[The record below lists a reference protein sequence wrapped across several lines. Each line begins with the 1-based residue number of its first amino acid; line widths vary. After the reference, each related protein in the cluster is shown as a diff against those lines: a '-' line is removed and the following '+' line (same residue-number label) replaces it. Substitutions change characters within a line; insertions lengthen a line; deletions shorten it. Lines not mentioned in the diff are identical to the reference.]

1 MRGSGSLPVN
11 AADEA
16 LVKSVAI
23 LFLIVDPLGNAPI
36 FHAVTYTMS
45 DEKRR
50 KIIVESVIAAT
61 IILVAFS
68 LVGDAVLTYFG
79 LRIADFRVAGGI
91 VLLVYGV
98 AGVMGFTEA
107 GRLEAEGE
115 EETIAIVPLA
125 TPLLAGPGA
134 IATVLYI
141 KTVYGLYY
149 ALASTLIVSAL
160 TLLILLAG
168 GRLLRLLGKS
178 GAVALARIIA
188 FLLAA
193 IAVAMIR
200 EGIEEYMSALEG

>member
-1 MRGSGSLPVN
+1 MSV
-11 AADEA
+11 ADEA

-23 LFLIVDPLGNAPI
+23 LFLIVDPIGNAPI

-45 DEKRR
+45 DVKRR
-50 KIIVESVIAAT
+50 RIIVESVVAAT
-61 IILVAFS
+61 IILLSFA
-68 LVGDAVLTYFG
+68 LVGDAVLAYFG

-91 VLLVYGV
+91 ILLVYGV

-141 KTVYGLYY
+141 KAVYGLYY
-149 ALASTLIVSAL
+149 AIVSILVVAVL

-168 GRLLRLLGKS
+168 GRLLRLLGRS

-200 EGIEEYMSALEG
+200 EGVEEYVAVLTRRPG